1 MKRQREKG
9 FTLIEMLVVAPIVIL
24 AIGAF
29 LTVII
34 SMTGEVISSRA
45 SNALTFNIQDALNRV
60 EQDVKLSS
68 GFLAETDTNLSGAGG
83 DVLQAGQG
91 VNNSTA
97 PFRNISGGS
106 NALILNMIATNA
118 NPLSATSSYVYLL
131 NQPDPCATPQA
142 NIPLTY
148 NVVYFVQNGTL
159 WRRVIMPQNYNNTT
173 TTVCAVP
180 WQRPSCNPDFIVSPG
195 NAFCAT
201 EDIRLVDGV
210 TNFSTQYLN
219 GASGD
224 TPIAAALVEGTNSA
238 GDIAARN
245 TALQSATTL
254 SVSIASTQTAAG
266 RDVSQASS
274 LRVSR
279 LDINASSIAAIP
291 AATTPSAPT
300 VTSTTAPGAQA
311 VFTWPAV
318 SGATGYTFESNI
330 NGGAWTTGFTNQNT
344 RTFTVTAPYNG
355 AIVNAR
361 VVAINSAGTSGQAL
375 NAVTIPLWEPL
386 IMQNSW
392 SNYEPNNPWTKA
404 AYSKTSDGI
413 VVVKGLIKRTG
424 AYTVGETVA
433 NLPVGYRPIGAL
445 MFGGISNSASS
456 RIDVQA
462 NGNIDFSIG
471 HNIIWSSL
479 NSIRF
484 VASGAHAVTNV
495 PAFSNGW
502 TNFGSGWQPA
512 SHMKDTNNR
521 VWVQGLLTP
530 GTTADNT
537 LIFSMPSGRISTEFL
552 HIPARGSGFSG
563 VALNG
568 SGILVKGTTPSGY
581 HSVTSMYY
589 ADGGAT
595 WTTMTPL
602 GGSWQAH
609 PSGSVPA
616 YTKGTDGLVTLKGLL
631 RLGTATPG
639 TVIFTLPAG
648 FRPKE
653 TVLIPNISNQ
663 LIGRVDINAS
673 GQISF
678 QLGSNAWFSLD
689 GISFIAEQ

>member
-1 MKRQREKG
+1 MKRQLEKG

-45 SNALTFNIQDALNRV
+45 SNTLTFDIQDALNRI
-60 EQDVKLSS
+60 EEDVKLSS
-68 GFLAETDTNLSGAGG
+68 GFLAETDTNLTGPGG
-83 DVLQAGQG
+83 NTLQAGQG
-91 VNNSTA
+91 LNDSTA

-106 NALILNMIATNA
+106 NALILNMIATNG
-118 NPLSATSSYVYLL
+118 NPQSTTSAYVYLL

-148 NVVYFVQNGTL
+148 NVVYFVEDSTL
-159 WRRVIMPQNYNNTT
+159 WRRVIMPQDYNNTT

-210 TNFSTQYLN
+210 TSFSTQYLN

-224 TPIAAALVEGTNSA
+224 TPIAAALIEGTNSA

-291 AATTPSAPT
+291 NPTTPSAPT
-300 VTSTTAPGAQA
+300 VSGTTAPGGRA

-318 SGATGYTFESNI
+318 SGATGYTFEYNI
-330 NGGAWTTGFTNQNT
+330 NGGSWVTGFTNQNT

-361 VVAINSAGTSGQAL
+361 VVAINSAGTSAQGL
-375 NAVTIPLWEPL
+375 RTTTIPLWESL
-386 IMQNSW
+386 ILQNNW
-392 SNYEPNNPWTKA
+392 SNYEPNNNWSRA
-404 AYSKTSDGI
+404 AYTKTSDGI
-413 VVVKGLIKRTG
+413 VVVKGMIKRVG
-424 AYTVGETVA
+424 AYSVGETVA
-433 NLPVGYRPIGAL
+433 NLPVGYRPVGAL
-445 MFGGISNSASS
+445 MFGGLSNSASS

-471 HNIIWSSL
+471 HNIIWSTL
-479 NSIRF
+479 DTIRF
-484 VASGAHAVTNV
+484 VASGAHTVTNV
-495 PAFSNGW
+495 PSFSNGW

-512 SHMKDTNNR
+512 SHMQDSNSR

-537 LIFSMPSGRISTEFL
+537 IIFAMPSGRISTEFH

-563 VALNG
+563 VGVNG

-589 ADGGAT
+589 PTGAGT

-602 GGSWQAH
+602 GGSWQAYPGFTT
-609 PSGSVPA
+609 PS
-616 YTKGTDGLVTLKGLL
+616 YTKGTDGLVTLRGLL
-631 RLGTATPG
+631 RLGSTTPG
-639 TVIFTLPAG
+639 TVIFTLPTG

-653 TVLIPNISNQ
+653 TLLIANISNQ
-663 LIGRVDINAS
+663 SVGRVDINAN

-678 QLGSNAWFSLD
+678 QLGSNVWFSLD
-689 GISFIAEQ
+689 GISFMSDP